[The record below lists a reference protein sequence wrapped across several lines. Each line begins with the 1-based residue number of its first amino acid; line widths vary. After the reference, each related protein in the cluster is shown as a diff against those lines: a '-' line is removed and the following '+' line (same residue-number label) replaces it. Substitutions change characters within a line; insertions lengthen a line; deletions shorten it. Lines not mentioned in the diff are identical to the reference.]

1 MAGRHSFAK
10 LRDAMPPEAQA
21 RVAARA
27 ASLREEMD
35 LAELRRARRLS
46 QEELGQTLKV
56 GQAAI
61 AKVERRADMYL
72 STLRRFVEAMG
83 GELEL
88 VARFPDHQV
97 KIKSLGGLSEDA
109 GQNI

>member
-10 LRDAMPPEAQA
+10 LREGMSPEAQA
-21 RVAARA
+21 RAITRA

-72 STLRRFVEAMG
+72 STLRRFVEAIG
-83 GELEL
+83 G
-88 VARFPDHQV
+88 R
-97 KIKSLGGLSEDA
+97 A
-109 GQNI
+109 GAGCALPGSSGQD